1 MSGSEAARRPIRQ
14 FLDADLVD
22 TLHVAVSSSVKLG
35 AGSRL
40 WESPDELDD
49 PVPPRGGAQPQR
61 RDASPVL
68 EAMTPDI
75 VGSMVTFAE
84 PVPRTPWQD
93 AHFIGGHPVL
103 DLTNTVFHRSNP
115 VQDNELL
122 KSPADVLSWCRS
134 VGLFKT
140 APPMADAAGRK
151 LVADV
156 HEVREHA
163 WSVFNA
169 VSRGEAVP
177 TEDFGS
183 LLERAGTGVRAR
195 HVSRIDATFEDWVAD
210 WKAAGAIPTALVDVG
225 RARVVHA
232 PARQDQGVRP
242 VRLVVPRLVT
252 GRAQALVQHD
262 YLRQS

>member
-1 MSGSEAARRPIRQ
+1 
-14 FLDADLVD
+14 
-22 TLHVAVSSSVKLG
+22 
-35 AGSRL
+35 
-40 WESPDELDD
+40 
-49 PVPPRGGAQPQR
+49 
-61 RDASPVL
+61 
-68 EAMTPDI
+68 
-75 VGSMVTFAE
+75 MVTFAE

-195 HVSRIDATFEDWVAD
+195 HLSRIDATFEDWVAD
-210 WKAAGAIPTALVDVG
+210 WKAAGAIPTALAMLAVHGLFTLPPDRIRACG
-225 RARVVHA
+225 RCGWLFLDSSRGGRRRWCSMTTCGNREKASRH
-232 PARQDQGVRP
+232 RRGEP
-242 VRLVVPRLVT
+242 VA
-252 GRAQALVQHD
+252 G
-262 YLRQS
+262 

>member
-1 MSGSEAARRPIRQ
+1 
-14 FLDADLVD
+14 
-22 TLHVAVSSSVKLG
+22 
-35 AGSRL
+35 
-40 WESPDELDD
+40 
-49 PVPPRGGAQPQR
+49 
-61 RDASPVL
+61 
-68 EAMTPDI
+68 
-75 VGSMVTFAE
+75 MVTFAE

-156 HEVREHA
+156 HEVREHT

-195 HVSRIDATFEDWVAD
+195 HLSRIDATFEDWVAD
-210 WKAAGAIPTALVDVG
+210 WKAAGAIPTALAMLAVHGLFTLPPDRIRACG
-225 RARVVHA
+225 RCGWLFLDSSRGGRRRWCSMTTCGNREKASRH
-232 PARQDQGVRP
+232 RRGEP
-242 VRLVVPRLVT
+242 VA
-252 GRAQALVQHD
+252 G
-262 YLRQS
+262 